1 MKYVFILFFVASQ
14 LCAQN
19 VIPLQTSIIDSALLN
34 ANFASTNNTV
44 EISNV
49 NIIAN
54 DSTIGIIQGFTG
66 YPVSDGIIL
75 CTGGAEWG
83 MTGSGYTG
91 PYITLGGG
99 TSAGG
104 AEPYLQSLLT
114 TISPGNGMVNFS
126 NFICIEFDFIPHFD
140 AINFEYIFASTEY
153 QSYTC
158 SQYNDIFGFFLTGP
172 GVSGNYYNGSKN
184 LAVVPGSNNTPV
196 CINSINSGMSSS
208 FSNAACTFVDPN
220 FQSYS
225 YLFNVNNDPTDP
237 DYVSFP
243 FNGYTE
249 SLTIS
254 DSLMPDSTY
263 HLKMII
269 SDVTDNILN
278 SAVFLNANSFTSYP
292 VDSNMWGCMD
302 STAVNYNPLAV
313 FDDGSCQYTNIGL
326 NELEDMKDIL
336 SHIINPISGDILNLP
351 DLKPNMEVSVY
362 SFTGKRI
369 LSSKEKQTDISKL
382 NEGIYIIEIYDG
394 KQRTSGKFVK
404 L

>member
-1 MKYVFILFFVASQ
+1 MKYVFLLFFAASQ
-14 LCAQN
+14 LCAQT
-19 VIPLQTSIIDSALLN
+19 VVPLQTSIIDSALLN

-49 NIIAN
+49 SIMAN
-54 DSTIGIIQGFTG
+54 DSTIGIIQGFSG
-66 YPVSDGIIL
+66 YPVSDGLIL

-83 MTGSGYTG
+83 MAPISGLTG
-91 PYITLGGG
+91 PYASIGGSG
-99 TSAGG
+99 STD
-104 AEPYLQSLLT
+104 PYLQSLLT
-114 TISPGNGMVNFS
+114 TISAGGGSVNFN

-153 QSYTC
+153 NNYTC

-172 GVSGNYYNGSKN
+172 GVSGSYYNGSKN
-184 LAVVPGSNNTPV
+184 LAVVPGSSNTPV

-208 FSNAACTFVDPN
+208 GSNAGCTFVDPN

-225 YLFNVNNDPTDP
+225 YLFNSNNPTDSN
-237 DYVSFP
+237 YVNFP

-249 SLTIS
+249 SLSIS

-269 SDVTDNILN
+269 SDVTDNVLN
-278 SAVFLNANSFTSYP
+278 SAVFLNANSFVSYP

-369 LSSKEKQTDISKL
+369 LSSKEKQTDISML